1 MSKSF
6 TTAEVAKHKDEKE
19 GFYVIIDTG
28 VYNVTGRF
36 SLPAP
41 GFYAPLAPDGRRRR
55 KRGGFSPAPPP
66 PPRSLSLVS
75 LCARAE

>member
-36 SLPAP
+36 LPK
-41 GFYAPLAPDGRRRR
+41 FYAPLP
-55 KRGGFSPAPPP
+55 
-66 PPRSLSLVS
+66 
-75 LCARAE
+75 